1 MFGWS
6 RKVAPLHSP
15 QRSRT
20 MGLVADY
27 GDSDSDND
35 SNEDAGGK
43 VRIHT
48 PSTTRAFI
56 FIFDNCLIPVVST
69 LGF

>member
-1 MFGWS
+1 
-6 RKVAPLHSP
+6 
-15 QRSRT
+15 